1 MGTLLKNFLTFLG
14 SDKIILGV
22 CSLIGILSFIITILT
37 YIRTSKITQILKY
50 NALTTQYNK
59 ERKGYQETFDG
70 HRSSIEEDGNKTDR
84 ILKNILKNV
93 EEYQAKF
100 GDMLPLSEKISLWR
114 FKKMLKKEAVN
125 VDFNDVCNHL
135 AILSGRLSKKE
146 DIKNG

>member
-1 MGTLLKNFLTFLG
+1 MGTILENCLRFLG
-14 SDKIILGV
+14 SNQIVLGI
-22 CSLIGILSFIITILT
+22 CSLIGILGFVITILT

-70 HRSSIEEDGNKTDR
+70 HRSSIEEDGNRTDR

-100 GDMLPLSEKISLWR
+100 GDMLPFSEKIALWR
-114 FKKMLKKEAVN
+114 FKRMLKKEAVN
-125 VDFNDVCNHL
+125 VDFNAICNHL

-146 DIKNG
+146 DIRNG

>member
-1 MGTLLKNFLTFLG
+1 MLALLEKGLIFLG
-14 SDKIILGV
+14 TNQTVLGI
-22 CSLIGILSFIITILT
+22 CSLIGIVGFIITILT

-70 HRSSIEEDGNKTDR
+70 HRSSIEEDGNKSDR

-93 EEYQAKF
+93 EEYQSKF
-100 GDMLPLSEKISLWR
+100 GGMLPLSEKISLWW
-114 FKKMLKKEAVN
+114 FKRMLKKEAVN
-125 VDFNDVCNHL
+125 VDFNAVCNHL

-146 DIKNG
+146 DIRNG